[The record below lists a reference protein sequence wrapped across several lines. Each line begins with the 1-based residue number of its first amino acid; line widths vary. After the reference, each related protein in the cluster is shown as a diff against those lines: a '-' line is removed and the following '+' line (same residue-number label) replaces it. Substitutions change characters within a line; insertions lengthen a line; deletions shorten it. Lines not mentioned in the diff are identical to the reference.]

1 MITRE
6 SLIDPVSTDPA
17 VSLLSEEKCEA
28 CGDQAMHY
36 IMVKG
41 KKVFHCPKK
50 ICIFALTNR
59 EI

>member
-1 MITRE
+1 MAE
-6 SLIDPVSTDPA
+6 SLIYPVSTNRDA
-17 VSLLSEEKCEA
+17 SLLSEEKCQN
-28 CGDQAMHY
+28 CGGKAMHY

-41 KKVFHCPKK
+41 RKVFHCPKK